1 MENKIIIPL
10 DLDHS
15 SAINI
20 AKKLNPDLCRLKV
33 GSQLFTSSGPK
44 IISELND
51 LKFDI
56 FLDLKFYDIPNTV
69 YESVKSAS
77 DLGVWMVN
85 VHASGGA
92 KMLESAKK
100 AIESV
105 NSSTILIA
113 VTILTSFSKE
123 NMANLGISDLDKH
136 ILNLGKLAYDCGL
149 DGVVCASTD
158 TQSIKKN
165 FGKNFLAVTPGIRP
179 AWSSLDDQSRVST
192 PAEALRNGSD
202 FLVIGRPITGSKDPI
217 KALERI
223 YKEMDE

>member
-69 YESVKSAS
+69 YESVKSAL

-100 AIESV
+100 AIESA

-123 NMANLGISDLDKH
+123 NMENLGISDLDKH

-192 PAEALRNGSD
+192 PVEALRNGSD

>member
-69 YESVKSAS
+69 YESVKSAV

-100 AIESV
+100 AIESA

-123 NMANLGISDLDKH
+123 NLENLGISDLDKH

-192 PAEALRNGSD
+192 PVEALRNGSD

>member
-20 AKKLNPDLCRLKV
+20 AKKLNPDLCKLKV

-69 YESVKSAS
+69 YQSVKSAL

-100 AIESV
+100 AIESA

-165 FGKNFLAVTPGIRP
+165 FGKNFLTVTPGIRP

>member
-44 IISELND
+44 IISELNA

-69 YESVKSAS
+69 YESVKSAL

-100 AIESV
+100 AIESA

-123 NMANLGISDLDKH
+123 NMAKLGISDLDKH

-192 PAEALRNGSD
+192 PVEALRNGSD

>member
-69 YESVKSAS
+69 YESVKSAL

-100 AIESV
+100 AIESA

-192 PAEALRNGSD
+192 PVEALRNGSD